1 MTANTPSSR
10 KAKGRRF
17 QQQICG
23 DLLTHLPIEPGD
35 IMSTG
40 MGQSGCDVYL
50 SPAARRVFPYGVECK
65 NVEKVALWESWRQC
79 ETNAGKVGL
88 TPLLLIKRNREEP
101 LAVLRWSDL
110 LTLLRKKDQ
119 AMDEWRY
126 WAKRWHDECGD
137 LARTENLAEGLT
149 GGGV

>member
-101 LAVLRWSDL
+101 LAVLRWGDL
-110 LTLLRKKDQ
+110 LQLLTITNQCEISSSPDH
-119 AMDEWRY
+119 
-126 WAKRWHDECGD
+126 RWQ
-137 LARTENLAEGLT
+137 NLADGLT
-149 GGGV
+149 GGRP